1 MRRTWLRWFRSR
13 RREPGRWWKIDALTL
28 GPGLFFVYATWRR
41 FPDSSSFLDAMLPNF
56 ASELMGVWLGVRIID
71 YLISNQEEYHR
82 VRRNILN
89 LIESSMEL
97 SRKILIKYDVVFLEE
112 FQSRRAIAERVYEK
126 KQKWFSAEELEE
138 FATWIEQ
145 GVVFEV
151 AGRRYFQQV
160 SDLQAIENSLP
171 GHLGEFTD
179 RITLH
184 MPNRQASSEV
194 TTGTSAARIVHEPW
208 FLKIANALT
217 DFVHNAGRPIIAEP
231 VSIRALCQE
240 ARRRIKLLDPAVQ
253 QILERYFAEID
264 TMMDLRI
271 EFNDAFKRFN
281 LSSKIL
287 TANILE
293 ETEE

>member
-160 SDLQAIENSLP
+160 SDLHAIENSLP

-184 MPNRQASSEV
+184 MPNRQTSSEV
-194 TTGTSAARIVHEPW
+194 TTGP
-208 FLKIANALT
+208 
-217 DFVHNAGRPIIAEP
+217 
-231 VSIRALCQE
+231 
-240 ARRRIKLLDPAVQ
+240 RRRG
-253 QILERYFAEID
+253 
-264 TMMDLRI
+264 
-271 EFNDAFKRFN
+271 
-281 LSSKIL
+281 SS
-287 TANILE
+287 TSRGSSRSP
-293 ETEE
+293 TP

>member
-1 MRRTWLRWFRSR
+1 MRRSWLRWFRSG

-28 GPGLFFVYATWRR
+28 GPGLFFVYITWRR
-41 FPDSSSFLDAMLPNF
+41 FPDAASFYDAMLPNF

-82 VRRNILN
+82 VRRNVLN

-97 SRKILIKYDVVFLEE
+97 SRKILIKYDLVFLEE
-112 FQSRRAIAERVYEK
+112 FQSRRAMAERVYEK
-126 KQKWFSAEELEE
+126 KPKWFAPDELEE

-160 SDLQAIENSLP
+160 GDLRMIENALP
-171 GHLGEFTD
+171 GELGEYTE
-179 RITLH
+179 RVTLH
-184 MPNRQASSEV
+184 VPHRQAAAEV
-194 TTGTSAARIVHEPW
+194 PTAVSAARILTEPW
-208 FLKIANALT
+208 FLKIAHALT
-217 DFVHNAGRPIIAEP
+217 DYVHNPNRPIIAEA
-231 VSIRALCQE
+231 SGIHALCQE
-240 ARRRIKLLDPAVQ
+240 ARRRIRIFEPGVQ
-253 QILERYFAEID
+253 QLLERYFDEIAV
-264 TMMDLRI
+264 MMDLRA